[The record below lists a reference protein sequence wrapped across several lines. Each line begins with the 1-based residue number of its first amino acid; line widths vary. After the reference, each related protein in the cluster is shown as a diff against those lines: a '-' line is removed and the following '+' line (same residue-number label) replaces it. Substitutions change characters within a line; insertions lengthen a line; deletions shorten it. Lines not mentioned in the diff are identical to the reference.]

1 MMIRTDGWRKPALA
15 IAAALTLALWDT
27 RPEAQAPAA
36 IRFENVTGK
45 AGLATRLDQNPT
57 ADKNMVET
65 MAGGLAVFDYDGD
78 GLPDIFF
85 TNGADLPSL
94 AKRGPE
100 QWNRLFRNRGD
111 LTFVDVTER
120 AGVAGEG
127 YSTGAAAADYD
138 NDGHI
143 DLFVAGINGNR
154 LYRNRGDGTFAD
166 VTASSGIKTF
176 TWSVAAGWFDYDN
189 DGRLD
194 LFVVN
199 YVDWTPQR
207 NKFCGDQGRG
217 LRVYCHPK
225 HYAGLPNALYR
236 NRGDGTFEDV
246 SEPSGIARHIG
257 KGMSV
262 AFADYDDDG
271 FADVMVTNDAVPNYL
286 FHNRRNGTF
295 EEVGLLAGVAVPA
308 NGRPVSGM
316 GVDFRDYDNDG
327 RPDIVLTALTG
338 ETFPLFRNE
347 KGAFFKDAT
356 YESGLAAATIRMS
369 GWGAAFADFDNDGF
383 KDLLTAN
390 SHANDRVEEFEAA
403 AYRQPNA
410 VFRNVRGRFENV
422 SATAGDDFTAPRANR
437 GLGHRRLRSR
447 RTARRRHQRARRGA
461 APPAERDVGFKC
473 VAHAA
478 AGRKGQQPGRSRRAG
493 SCRIAVEPDDVER
506 GVCVVE
512 PWTRCISGSDAAE
525 SPQSVEVVWPSG
537 ARQVVPDVAVRKLM
551 TVTEPL
557 TVQSAECQ
565 VLSGVGSEQ

>member
-1 MMIRTDGWRKPALA
+1 MTRNDASLLLA
-15 IAAALTLALWDT
+15 ITATAATLAVWNS
-27 RPEAQAPAA
+27 RPAAQTPSA
-36 IRFENVTGK
+36 IRFENVTDK
-45 AGLATRLDQNPT
+45 AGLTTRLDQNPT

-85 TNGADLPSL
+85 TNGAKLPSL
-94 AKRGPE
+94 SKGGPE

-111 LTFVDVTER
+111 MTFGDVTER
-120 AGVAGEG
+120 AGVSGEG

-166 VTASSGIKTF
+166 VTAASGIKNF

-225 HYAGLPNALYR
+225 HYAGLPNVLYR

-246 SEPSGIARHIG
+246 SERSGIAQHIG

-271 FADVMVTNDAVPNYL
+271 FTDVVVTNDAVPNFL

-327 RPDIVLTALTG
+327 RPDIVLTALSG
-338 ETFPLFRNE
+338 ETFPLFKNE

-369 GWGAAFADFDNDGF
+369 GWGAAFADLDNDGF

-390 SHANDRVEEFEAA
+390 SHANDRVEEFEAS

-410 VFRNVRGRFENV
+410 VFRNVRGRFENA
-422 SATAGDDFTAPRANR
+422 SATAGDDFTMPRANR
-437 GLGHRRLRSR
+437 GIGIADFDRDGRLDVVISELGEAPRLLRNVTSAPNAWLSIR
-447 RTARRRHQRARRGA
+447 LVGTASN
-461 APPAERDVGFKC
+461 RDG
-473 VAHAA
+473 
-478 AGRKGQQPGRSRRAG
+478 
-493 SCRIAVEPDDVER
+493 I
-506 GVCVVE
+506 
-512 PWTRCISGSDAAE
+512 
-525 SPQSVEVVWPSG
+525 G
-537 ARQVVPDVAVRKLM
+537 ARVRIGTQANDATSSVGYASSSLDGVHFGLGEMSAIDRVDIAWPNGIKQGLEHVATNQIL
-551 TVTEPL
+551 TVTQP
-557 TVQSAECQ
+557 QR
-565 VLSGVGSEQ
+565 

>member
-1 MMIRTDGWRKPALA
+1 MILTRSGRPGIRAAAGAVALA
-15 IAAALTLALWDT
+15 IAGYS
-27 RPEAQAPAA
+27 PFAQIAPP
-36 IRFENVTGK
+36 IRFENLTGK

-57 ADKNMVET
+57 PDKNMVET

-78 GLPDIFF
+78 GFPDIFF
-85 TNGADLPSL
+85 TNGAQIPSL
-94 AKRGPE
+94 TKRGAD
-100 QWNRLFRNRGD
+100 QWNRLFHNRGD
-111 LTFVDVTER
+111 MTFEDATER

-138 NDGHI
+138 NDGHV

-166 VTASSGIKTF
+166 VTTAGGIKTF

-194 LFVVN
+194 LFIVN
-199 YVDWTPQR
+199 YVDWAPQR

-225 HYAGLPNALYR
+225 HYAGLPNALYH

-246 SEPSGIARHIG
+246 SERSGIAANVG

-271 FADVMVTNDAVPNYL
+271 FTDVMVTNDAVPNFL

-295 EEVGLLAGVAVPA
+295 EEVGLLAGIAVPA
-308 NGRPVSGM
+308 NGRAVSGM

-338 ETFPLFRNE
+338 ETFPLFKNE
-347 KGAFFKDAT
+347 KGTFFRDAT
-356 YESGLAAATIRMS
+356 YESGLAKATIRMS

-403 AYRQPNA
+403 VYRQPNA
-410 VFRNVRGRFENV
+410 IFRNTGGRFENV
-422 SATAGDDFTAPRANR
+422 SATAGEDFTTAHANR
-437 GLGHRRLRSR
+437 GLGIADFDHDGRLDVVISELGEAPRLLRNVSADANAWLAVR
-447 RTARRRHQRARRGA
+447 LIGKASNRGGIGARVRVGSQWNQMTSSLGYASSSVDGVHFGLGS
-461 APPAERDVGFKC
+461 AEG
-473 VAHAA
+473 
-478 AGRKGQQPGRSRRAG
+478 
-493 SCRIAVEPDDVER
+493 
-506 GVCVVE
+506 
-512 PWTRCISGSDAAE
+512 
-525 SPQSVEVVWPSG
+525 PQSLEVFWPSG
-537 ARQVVPDVAVRKLM
+537 AKQTVSDVALRQITTVR
-551 TVTEPL
+551 EP
-557 TVQSAECQ
+557 
-565 VLSGVGSEQ
+565 

>member
-1 MMIRTDGWRKPALA
+1 MTRNDASRVVAGAVA
-15 IAAALTLALWDT
+15 IAALIGGPEGPPYILAVRDGS
-27 RPEAQAPAA
+27 PAAQAPPT

-45 AGLATRLDQNPT
+45 AGLTTRLDQNPT
-57 ADKNMVET
+57 PDKNMVET

-78 GLPDIFF
+78 GFPDIFF
-85 TNGADLPSL
+85 TNGAQIPSL
-94 AKRGPE
+94 TKRGPD

-120 AGVAGEG
+120 AGIPGEG
-127 YSTGAAAADYD
+127 YSTGAAAADFD
-138 NDGHI
+138 NDGRV

-166 VTASSGIKTF
+166 VTAASGIRTF

-189 DGRLD
+189 DGHLD
-194 LFVVN
+194 LFIVN

-207 NKFCGDQGRG
+207 NKFCGDRGRG

-225 HYAGLPNALYR
+225 HYVGLPNVLYR

-246 SEPSGIARHIG
+246 SERSGIAPHVG

-271 FADVMVTNDAVPNYL
+271 FMDVMVTNDAVPNFL
-286 FHNRRNGTF
+286 FRNRRNGTF
-295 EEVGLLAGVAVPA
+295 EEIGLLAGVAVPA

-338 ETFPLFRNE
+338 ETFPLFKNE
-347 KGAFFKDAT
+347 KGTFFRDAT
-356 YESGLAAATIRMS
+356 YESGLAKATIRMS

-410 VFRNVRGRFENV
+410 IFRNANGRFENV
-422 SATAGDDFTAPRANR
+422 SATAGEDFTAPRANR
-437 GLGHRRLRSR
+437 GLAIADFDGDGKLDVVISELGGAPRLLRNVTPDPNAWLSIR
-447 RTARRRHQRARRGA
+447 LVGKTSNRDGIGARVRVGTQWNQMTSSAGYASSSLGPVHFGLSA
-461 APPAERDVGFKC
+461 ANGPL
-473 VAHAA
+473 
-478 AGRKGQQPGRSRRAG
+478 
-493 SCRIAVEPDDVER
+493 
-506 GVCVVE
+506 
-512 PWTRCISGSDAAE
+512 
-525 SPQSVEVVWPSG
+525 SVEVIWPSG
-537 ARQVVPDVAVRKLM
+537 AKQVVPDVTVRKL
-551 TVTEPL
+551 V
-557 TVQSAECQ
+557 TVQEP
-565 VLSGVGSEQ
+565 

>member
-1 MMIRTDGWRKPALA
+1 MDRIAGWRGAALG
-15 IAAALTLALWDT
+15 IAATLALLAWDEH
-27 RPEAQAPAA
+27 PGAQTGAP

-45 AGLATRLDQNPT
+45 AGLTTRLDQNPT

-85 TNGADLPSL
+85 TNGAKLPSL
-94 AKRGPE
+94 SKGGPE

-111 LTFVDVTER
+111 MTFADVTER
-120 AGVAGEG
+120 AGVSGEG
-127 YSTGAAAADYD
+127 YSTGAAAADFD
-138 NDGHI
+138 NDGHV

-166 VTASSGIKTF
+166 VTAASGIKNF

-246 SEPSGIARHIG
+246 SERSGIAQHIG

-271 FADVMVTNDAVPNYL
+271 FTDVVVTNDAVPNFL

-327 RPDIVLTALTG
+327 RPDIVLTALSG
-338 ETFPLFRNE
+338 ETFPLFKNE
-347 KGAFFKDAT
+347 KGAFFRDAT

-369 GWGAAFADFDNDGF
+369 GWGAALADFDNDGF

-390 SHANDRVEEFEAA
+390 SHANDRVEEFESS

-410 VFRNVRGRFENV
+410 VFRNVRGRFEDV
-422 SATAGDDFTAPRANR
+422 SATAGDDFTVPRANR
-437 GLGHRRLRSR
+437 GIGIADFDRDGKLDVVISELGEAPRLLRNVTSESNAWLSLR
-447 RTARRRHQRARRGA
+447 LAGKTSNRNGVGARVR
-461 APPAERDVGFKC
+461 VGSQWNQMTSS
-473 VAHAA
+473 VGYA
-478 AGRKGQQPGRSRRAG
+478 S
-493 SCRIAVEPDDVER
+493 SSVDDVHF
-506 GVCVVE
+506 GLGA
-512 PWTRCISGSDAAE
+512 PGN
-525 SPQSVEVVWPSG
+525 PQSVEVLWPSG
-537 ARQVVPDVAVRKLM
+537 TKQVVPDVATRKVVA
-551 TVTEPL
+551 VTEP
-557 TVQSAECQ
+557 
-565 VLSGVGSEQ
+565 

>member
-1 MMIRTDGWRKPALA
+1 MIRNQASLWLA
-15 IAAALTLALWDT
+15 IAVMAVTLAVWNSG
-27 RPEAQAPAA
+27 PAAQTPPA
-36 IRFENVTGK
+36 IRFENVTEK
-45 AGLATRLDQNPT
+45 AGLTTRLDQNPT

-85 TNGADLPSL
+85 TNGAKLPSL
-94 AKRGPE
+94 SKGGPG

-111 LTFVDVTER
+111 MTFVDVTER
-120 AGVAGEG
+120 AGVSGEG

-154 LYRNRGDGTFAD
+154 LYHNRGDGTFAD
-166 VTASSGIKTF
+166 VTAASGIKSF

-225 HYAGLPNALYR
+225 HYAGLPNVLYR

-246 SEPSGIARHIG
+246 SERSGIAQHIG

-271 FADVMVTNDAVPNYL
+271 FTDVVVTNDAVPNFL

-327 RPDIVLTALTG
+327 RPDIVLTALSG

-347 KGAFFKDAT
+347 KGAFFRDAT

-369 GWGAAFADFDNDGF
+369 GWGAALADFDNDGF

-390 SHANDRVEEFEAA
+390 SHANDRVEEFESSV
-403 AYRQPNA
+403 YRQPNA
-410 VFRNVRGRFENV
+410 LFRNVRGRFEDV
-422 SATAGDDFTAPRANR
+422 SATAGDDFRMPRANR
-437 GLGHRRLRSR
+437 GIGIADFDRDGRLDVVISELGEAPRLLRNVTSESNAWLSLR
-447 RTARRRHQRARRGA
+447 LAGKASNRDAIGARVRVGSQWNQMTSSLGYASSSVDAVHFGLGA
-461 APPAERDVGFKC
+461 
-473 VAHAA
+473 
-478 AGRKGQQPGRSRRAG
+478 
-493 SCRIAVEPDDVER
+493 
-506 GVCVVE
+506 
-512 PWTRCISGSDAAE
+512 SDSA
-525 SPQSVEVVWPSG
+525 QSLEVLWPSG
-537 ARQVVPDVAVRKLM
+537 ARQTVPDVSVRKLV
-551 TVTEPL
+551 TVTEP
-557 TVQSAECQ
+557 
-565 VLSGVGSEQ
+565 

>member
-1 MMIRTDGWRKPALA
+1 MIVTRARQVQAF
-15 IAAALTLALWDT
+15 AAATALILTLAGNG
-27 RPEAQAPAA
+27 PSAQTAPA
-36 IRFENVTGK
+36 IQFESVTSK
-45 AGLATRLDQNPT
+45 AGLTTRLDQNATP
-57 ADKNMVET
+57 DKNMVET

-85 TNGADLPSL
+85 TNGAQIPSL
-94 AKRGPE
+94 TKRGPE
-100 QWNRLFRNRGD
+100 QWNRVFRNRGNM
-111 LTFVDVTER
+111 TFEDVTAR

-138 NDGHI
+138 NDGRV

-166 VTASSGIKTF
+166 VTAASGIKTY

-199 YVDWTPQR
+199 YVDWAPQR

-217 LRVYCHPK
+217 VRVYCHPK
-225 HYAGLPNALYR
+225 HYTGLPNALYH

-246 SEPSGIARHIG
+246 SERAEIAQHVG

-271 FADVMVTNDAVPNYL
+271 FTDVMVTNDAVPNFL

-295 EEVGLLAGVAVPA
+295 EETGLLAGVAVPA

-327 RPDIVLTALTG
+327 RPDIVLTALWG
-338 ETFPLFRNE
+338 ETFPLFKNE

-356 YESGLAAATIRMS
+356 YESGLAKATIRMS
-369 GWGAAFADFDNDGF
+369 GWGVAFADFDNDGF

-403 AYRQPNA
+403 VYRQPNA
-410 VFRNVRGRFENV
+410 IFRNTRGRFEDV
-422 SATAGDDFTAPRANR
+422 SATAGEDFTAPRANR
-437 GLGHRRLRSR
+437 GLGIADFDRDGRLDVVISEL
-447 RTARRRHQRARRGA
+447 GE
-461 APPAERDVGFKC
+461 APRLLRNVSPDAN
-473 VAHAA
+473 AW
-478 AGRKGQQPGRSRRAG
+478 
-493 SCRIAVEPDDVER
+493 IAVRLVGKGSNRDGVGARIRVGSQWNQMTSSLGYASSSVEPVHFGLGPDDGPQAVE
-506 GVCVVE
+506 
-512 PWTRCISGSDAAE
+512 II
-525 SPQSVEVVWPSG
+525 WPSG
-537 ARQVVPDVAVRKLM
+537 AKQVVPDIVVRKLT
-551 TVTEPL
+551 TVTEP
-557 TVQSAECQ
+557 
-565 VLSGVGSEQ
+565 

>member
-1 MMIRTDGWRKPALA
+1 MRTDAWRATALA
-15 IAAALTLALWDT
+15 SAAALTLAVWDD
-27 RPEAQAPAA
+27 RPAAQAPPA
-36 IRFENVTGK
+36 IRFENVTAK
-45 AGLATRLDQNPT
+45 AGLVTRLDQNPT
-57 ADKNMVET
+57 PDKNMVET

-85 TNGADLPSL
+85 TNGATLPAL
-94 AKRGPE
+94 TKRAPD

-120 AGVAGEG
+120 AGVSGEG

-138 NDGHI
+138 NDGHV

-154 LYRNRGDGTFAD
+154 LYHNRGDGTFAD
-166 VTASSGIKTF
+166 VTAASGIQTF

-199 YVDWTPQR
+199 YVDWAPQR

-246 SEPSGIARHIG
+246 SERSGIAQHVG

-271 FADVMVTNDAVPNYL
+271 FTDVIVTNDAVPNFL

-295 EEVGLLAGVAVPA
+295 EEIGLLAGVAVPA

-338 ETFPLFRNE
+338 ETFPLFKNE

-356 YESGLAAATIRMS
+356 YESGLAAATIRLS

-403 AYRQPNA
+403 AYRQPNSI
-410 VFRNVRGRFENV
+410 FRNVSGRFQNV
-422 SATAGDDFTAPRANR
+422 SATAGDDFTVPRANR
-437 GLGHRRLRSR
+437 GIGIADFDRDGRLDVVISELGEAPRLLHNVSPDSNAWVSLRLVGKTSNKDGLGAR
-447 RTARRRHQRARRGA
+447 VRIGSQVNQMTSSVGYASSSLDPVHFGLGTADR
-461 APPAERDVGFKC
+461 PP
-473 VAHAA
+473 
-478 AGRKGQQPGRSRRAG
+478 S
-493 SCRIAVEPDDVER
+493 I
-506 GVCVVE
+506 
-512 PWTRCISGSDAAE
+512 
-525 SPQSVEVVWPSG
+525 EVTWPSG
-537 ARQVVPDVAVRKLM
+537 AKQTVPDVTVRKTL
-551 TVTEPL
+551 TVTEP
-557 TVQSAECQ
+557 
-565 VLSGVGSEQ
+565 

>member
-1 MMIRTDGWRKPALA
+1 MLMTDAWRVLA
-15 IAAALTLALWDT
+15 VSAAAALSVALWGG
-27 RPEAQAPAA
+27 RPIAQAPPA
-36 IRFENVTGK
+36 IRFENVTDK

-78 GLPDIFF
+78 GFPDIFF
-85 TNGADLPSL
+85 TNGAGLPSL
-94 AKRGPE
+94 TKRGPE

-111 LTFVDVTER
+111 WTFVDVTER

-138 NDGHI
+138 NDGHV

-166 VTASSGIKTF
+166 VTAASGIKTF
-176 TWSVAAGWFDYDN
+176 RWSVAAGWFDYDN

-225 HYAGLPNALYR
+225 HYAGLPNVLYR

-246 SEPSGIARHIG
+246 SQPSGIAPHIG

-295 EEVGLLAGVAVPA
+295 EEVGLLAGVAVPS

-347 KGAFFKDAT
+347 KGAFFKDTT

-422 SATAGDDFTAPRANR
+422 SATAGDDFTVPRANR
-437 GLGHRRLRSR
+437 GIGVADFDRDGRLDVVISELGEAPRLLRNVTSETNAWLSLR
-447 RTARRRHQRARRGA
+447 LGGKASNRDGIGARVRVGSQWNQMTSSVGYASSSLDAVHFGLGA
-461 APPAERDVGFKC
+461 
-473 VAHAA
+473 
-478 AGRKGQQPGRSRRAG
+478 
-493 SCRIAVEPDDVER
+493 
-506 GVCVVE
+506 
-512 PWTRCISGSDAAE
+512 TE
-525 SPQSVEVVWPSG
+525 SPQTVEVLWPSG
-537 ARQVVPDVAVRKLM
+537 AKQTIPDVAVRKII
-551 TVTEPL
+551 TVTEP
-557 TVQSAECQ
+557 
-565 VLSGVGSEQ
+565 